1 MLQSPTPTDVSLGG
15 ILQITTLNTKIG
27 NLLMNRFII
36 SLFIMVLSLFS
47 LVACGGID
55 ADVHDAVVIEK
66 DAAQASVVQLKR
78 ENTGISNTLRNMRA
92 ELTEAE
98 AAIQGLRAV
107 YPPRRFKDRL
117 EIEAWLRNDDI
128 SERPTTFSAEAWL
141 STALEQQARALED
154 GYIVS
159 AEYVFVGGADYQ
171 VWLSAVAENSNYFSW
186 DPESDEIMFGG
197 NINRLPTDY

>member
-1 MLQSPTPTDVSLGG
+1 
-15 ILQITTLNTKIG
+15 
-27 NLLMNRFII
+27 MNRFII
-36 SLFIMVLSLFS
+36 SLFIMVLSVFS

-55 ADVHDAVVIEK
+55 ADGHDAVVIEKDAAQALVVQLEQENASVVTEK

-98 AAIQGLRAV
+98 ATIQDLRAV

-159 AEYVFVGGADYQ
+159 ADYVFVGGADYQ